1 VAAETISTTERQWA
15 ALMRDD
21 ARARLF
27 HLLREGAVLCMPT
40 TPFPA
45 PHKGLSISGQTRV
58 RDRITCLCAHGG
70 LTGVCQVTVPVAQVD
85 GLPVGLSIVAA
96 PGTDAQLVSP
106 SVALSAELSGTI
118 ADSHGED

>member
-1 VAAETISTTERQWA
+1 
-15 ALMRDD
+15 
-21 ARARLF
+21 
-27 HLLREGAVLCMPT
+27 
-40 TPFPA
+40 
-45 PHKGLSISGQTRV
+45 V

-96 PGTDAQLVSP
+96 PGTDAQLVSL